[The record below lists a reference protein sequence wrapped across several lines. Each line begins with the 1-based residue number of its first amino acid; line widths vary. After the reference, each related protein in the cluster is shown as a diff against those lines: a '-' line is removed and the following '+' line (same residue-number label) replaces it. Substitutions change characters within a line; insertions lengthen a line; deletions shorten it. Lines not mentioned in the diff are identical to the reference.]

1 MAKSGNDNSGK
12 PAKDRVLSNKAGASP
27 SRESAVLSIFGY
39 MDFRAYLRD
48 FYEFKKASQRG
59 YSYRAFSKAAGFSA
73 PNTLKLVI
81 EGQRNIG
88 DGAMDQFVLGLG
100 LKGAMAAYF
109 AALVQM
115 NQSKSD
121 AEKEACFR
129 ILQQLTPQAK
139 RRDLHADEVT
149 YLSHWLYPV
158 LREMV
163 TLPEFREDPYW
174 IARRLVGAASVSE
187 VTQALRFLI
196 DSGFVVR
203 NGDRLII
210 TDNMVFSSDEL
221 RSLAIRNY
229 HRQMLDLA
237 KHAIDTLD
245 IAEREF
251 GALTVILPET
261 AVPALKERIKQF
273 RRDLHS
279 WAVHT
284 ITESTPESV
293 VQVNVQMY
301 PVTRKVSGS

>member
-1 MAKSGNDNSGK
+1 MAKSSQNGSQKSG
-12 PAKDRVLSNKAGASP
+12 S
-27 SRESAVLSIFGY
+27 SREGSVLSIYGY
-39 MDFRAYLRD
+39 MDYRTYLRD
-48 FYEFKKASQRG
+48 FYEFKKASHRG

-81 EGQRNIG
+81 EGERNIG
-88 DGAMDQFVLGLG
+88 QGAIDQFVQGLN
-100 LKGAMAAYF
+100 LKGSMAAYF
-109 AALVQM
+109 ATLVQM
-115 NQSKSD
+115 NQAKND
-121 AEKEACFR
+121 GEKEACFR

-163 TLPEFREDPYW
+163 SLPDFREDPYW
-174 IARRLVGAASVSE
+174 ISRRLVGAASVSE
-187 VTQALRFLI
+187 VSQGVRFLI

-203 NGDRLII
+203 SGERLVPC
-210 TDNMVFSSDEL
+210 DNMVFSSDEM

-237 KHAIDTLD
+237 KHAMDTLD
-245 IAEREF
+245 ITEREF
-251 GALTVILPET
+251 GALTVMLPEV

-273 RRDLHS
+273 RRDIHS

-284 ITESTPESV
+284 ATETDPEAV
-293 VQVNVQMY
+293 VQINVQMY
-301 PVTRKVSGS
+301 PVTRKVNG